1 MNSRAWMIGLL
12 IIMAIVCSS
21 SLAFVNAWTSP
32 IIKINEEIAYKRTVL
47 DVFNQSYDAE
57 NSDSILETFDK
68 TIEIREVQGLTLFN
82 ERATGNGAVSLQG
95 SGFQGLISVVV
106 ALEGDTIKGFKVV
119 AQVETPGLGGRISEK
134 PFQDS
139 FIGKKV
145 SGGIGMS
152 RSGNAGETQFDA
164 ITGAT
169 ETSRSLEKLL
179 NEGFKRYFEVV
190 KE

>member
-68 TIEIREVQGLTLFN
+68 TIEIREEQGLTLFN
-82 ERATGNGAVSLQG
+82 ERATGNSAVSLQG

-119 AQVETPGLGGRISEK
+119 AQVETPGLGGRISEI

-145 SGGIGMS
+145 SGGISMS
-152 RSGNAGETQFDA
+152 RSGNAGETEFDA

-179 NEGFKRYFEVV
+179 NEGFRRYFEVV
-190 KE
+190 K